1 MRKALLLFLLM
12 LGGTVSMSVLAQDKS
27 ITGKVTADDGSAL
40 PGVSVVVKG
49 TNRGTNTD
57 GEGMFKINVPANG
70 HLLFS
75 YVGFTPQ
82 DIAIGNQTTVNVKM
96 VPDAASLEEVVITTF
111 GTAKK
116 ASFTGSAAKIDAK
129 DLGPRPIT
137 NVGQALA
144 GASAGVQATAGSGQ
158 PGTSPE
164 IRIRG
169 FGSISSS
176 NDPLYVV
183 DGIPYSASI
192 ANISPDDIETITILK
207 DAASTAL
214 YGARAANG
222 VVMITTKRGA
232 KGKNIISAKYT
243 KGFSTRALPEYS
255 RVGPADYYPLM
266 WEANRNNFAYRA
278 ASPVPLATASA
289 NASSGLGALVGY
301 NVYDVPFAQLVDVEG
316 KLNPNAKMIY
326 SSDDLNW
333 EKPLMR
339 QGNRDEIN
347 LNFSGSGN
355 TSDYYLSLSYLSD
368 KGFLIRSDY
377 ERYTARLNVNTQMKP
392 WFRTGANISATIT
405 KSNQADVPANGGTTF
420 VNPFFF
426 TRGMAPIY
434 PIYAYDPANPS
445 SFLMLENGNRRWD
458 YGNLT
463 AFGLPSRPQNGGR
476 HVIAE
481 TILNQNYFRRN
492 VLGGRGFAE
501 VTFLKNFKFT
511 ANVGTDITNLNDV
524 TFGNPEIGDGAP
536 AGRASHDFQNITS
549 YNLSQLLNYN
559 KTFGNHGIEALV
571 GHENYNYTDNILE
584 GSRSQQ
590 ILDGNYELV
599 NFTTT
604 TNLNSQYNRRRVE
617 GFFSRINYDYDQ
629 KYFLSFSARRDGS
642 SKFYKDSRWGTF
654 YSASGAW
661 RLDQESFLKAAP
673 VISMMKLRASYGQT
687 GNDGG
692 ISNYAW
698 QPLYALGWN
707 NATEA
712 GILQSSLGN
721 TALEWESSN
730 AFDVALEFG
739 LLKNRISGT
748 VEYFD
753 RRSSNLI
760 FDVPLP
766 LSSGITTVTKNIGTM
781 YNRGVELELNGTPV
795 QTKDFS
801 WNINLNATSLKNKI
815 TKMPEESKEII
826 DGTKKLKEG
835 SSIYDFW
842 LREYMGISS
851 ATGEVLYRAATYNSA
866 NSLITEKGD
875 TVTTN
880 VNNARFHYNGTSIP
894 KVTGGFTNSFKYKGL
909 SLSALV
915 VYQIGGKIYDDAYAS
930 LMGSGYHNA
939 KHVDILRRW
948 QKPGDVTD
956 VPRMDAGRT
965 TDFNAASDRWLID
978 ASYLNVRSVTLSY
991 TLPRLIAQKLYLEN
1005 AQVYVSGENF
1015 FIKSRRSGMNVQQN
1029 FAGTTGN
1036 VYSSAKAVV
1045 MGISFSL

>member
-1 MRKALLLFLLM
+1 MLLLFLL
-12 LGGTVSMSVLAQDKS
+12 LWGGMVSTSVLAQEKS
-27 ITGKVTADDGSAL
+27 ITGKVTADDGSSL

-49 TNRGTNTD
+49 TTRGTNTD
-57 GEGMFKINVPANG
+57 GEGNFKINAPANAR
-70 HLLFS
+70 LLFS
-75 YVGFTPQ
+75 YVGFAPQ
-82 DIAIGNQTTVNVKM
+82 EIAVGNQTTFNVKLL
-96 VPDAASLEEVVITTF
+96 PDAASLEEVVITTF

-116 ASFTGSAAKIDAK
+116 TSFTGSAAKIDAK

-158 PGTSPE
+158 PGSAPD

-176 NDPLYVV
+176 NSPLYVV
-183 DGIPYSASI
+183 DGIPYSADI
-192 ANISPDDIETITILK
+192 ANISTDDIETITILK

-222 VVMITTKRGA
+222 VVMITTKKGA
-232 KGKNIISAKYT
+232 KGKNTISAKYT

-278 ASPVPLATASA
+278 ASPIPIATASA
-289 NASSGLGALVGY
+289 NASSGLGALVAY
-301 NVYDVPFAQLVDVEG
+301 NVYDVPFAQLVDTEG
-316 KLNPNAKMIY
+316 KLNPNAKLIY
-326 SSDDLNW
+326 SPDDLNW

-339 QGNRDEIN
+339 QGNRDEVG

-355 TSDYYLSLSYLSD
+355 TSDYFLSMSYLSD

-377 ERYTARLNVNTQMKP
+377 ERYTARLSVNTQMKP
-392 WFRTGANISATIT
+392 WFKTGANISATIT
-405 KSNQADVPANGGTTF
+405 KSNQADVPAAGGTTF

-426 TRGMAPIY
+426 SRGMAPIY
-434 PIYAYDPANPS
+434 PVYAYDPAKPG

-458 YGNLT
+458 YGNL
-463 AFGLPSRPQNGGR
+463 AALGLPSRPQNGGR
-476 HVIAE
+476 HAISE
-481 TILNQNYFRRN
+481 TLLNQNYFRRN
-492 VLGGRGFAE
+492 VLGGRAYAE
-501 VTFLKNFKFT
+501 ISFLKNFKFT
-511 ANVGTDITNLNDV
+511 ANVGTDITNRNNV

-536 AGRASHDFQNITS
+536 AGRSTHEFENVTS
-549 YNLSQLLNYN
+549 YNLSQLLNYT
-559 KTFGNHGIEALV
+559 KTFGSHGIEALV

-604 TNLNSQYNRRRVE
+604 TNLNSQYNIRRVE
-617 GFFSRINYDYDQ
+617 GFFSRINYDYNQ
-629 KYFLSFSARRDGS
+629 KYFLSLSARRDGS
-642 SKFYKDSRWGTF
+642 SKFYQDTRWGTF
-654 YSASGAW
+654 YSVSGAW
-661 RLDQESFLKAAP
+661 RLDQENFLKAAP
-673 VISMMKLRASYGQT
+673 IISMMKLRASYGQT

-721 TALEWESSN
+721 RGLEWESSN

-739 LLKNRISGT
+739 LLKNRIAGT
-748 VEYFD
+748 IEYFD
-753 RRSSNLI
+753 RQSSNLI

-766 LSSGITTVTKNIGTM
+766 LSTGITTVTRNIGTM
-781 YNRGVELELNGTPV
+781 YNKGVELELNATPI

-801 WNINLNATSLKNKI
+801 WTISLNATSLKNKI
-815 TKMPEESKEII
+815 TKMPDESKEIV

-835 SSIYDFW
+835 SSLYDFW

-851 ATGEVLYRAATYNSA
+851 ATGEVLYRASTFQAA
-866 NSLITEKGD
+866 NSTITEKGD

-880 VNNARFHYNGTSIP
+880 FNNARFHYNGTSIP
-894 KVTGGFTNSFKYKGL
+894 KATGGFTNTFKYRGL

-915 VYQIGGKIYDDAYAS
+915 VYQIGGKIYDGAYAS

-939 KHVDILRRW
+939 KHVDILKRW
-948 QKPGDVTD
+948 QKPGDITD

-965 TDFNAASDRWLID
+965 ADFNGASDRWLID

-1005 AQVYVSGENF
+1005 AQVYISGENF

-1029 FAGTTGN
+1029 FAGTTDN

>member
-1 MRKALLLFLLM
+1 M
-12 LGGTVSMSVLAQDKS
+12 VSTSVLAQEKS

-49 TNRGTNTD
+49 TTRGTNTD
-57 GEGMFKINVPANG
+57 GEGNFKINVPANAR
-70 HLLFS
+70 LLFS
-75 YVGFTPQ
+75 YVGFAPQ
-82 DIAIGNQTTVNVKM
+82 DIAVGNQTTFNVKLL
-96 VPDAASLEEVVITTF
+96 PDAASLEEVVITTF

-116 ASFTGSAAKIDAK
+116 TSFTGSAAKIDAGK
-129 DLGPRPIT
+129 LGPRPIT

-144 GASAGVQATAGSGQ
+144 GASAGVQASAGSGQ
-158 PGTSPE
+158 PGAAPD

-176 NDPLYVV
+176 NSPLYVV
-183 DGIPYSASI
+183 DGIPYSADI
-192 ANISPDDIETITILK
+192 ANISTDDIENITILK

-222 VVMITTKRGA
+222 VVMITTKKGA
-232 KGKNIISAKYT
+232 KGKNTISAKYT
-243 KGFSTRALPEYS
+243 KGFSTRALPEYN
-255 RVGPADYYPLM
+255 RVGPAEYYPLM

-289 NASSGLGALVGY
+289 NASSGLGAIVGY
-301 NVYDVPFAQLVDVEG
+301 NVYDVPFAQLVDTDG
-316 KLNPNAKMIY
+316 KLNPNAKLIY
-326 SSDDLNW
+326 SPDDLNW

-339 QGNRDEIN
+339 QGNRDEIGV
-347 LNFSGSGN
+347 NFSGSNGN
-355 TSDYYLSLSYLSD
+355 SDYFLSTSYLSD

-377 ERYTARLNVNTQMKP
+377 ERYTARLSVNSQMKP
-392 WFRTGANISATIT
+392 WFRTGANLSAAVT
-405 KSNQADVPANGGTTF
+405 KSNLADAEASGNTAF

-426 TRGMAPIY
+426 SRGMAPIY
-434 PIYAYDPANPS
+434 PVYAYDPANPS
-445 SFLMLENGNRRWD
+445 SFLTLENGQRRWD

-463 AFGLPSRPQNGGR
+463 ALGLPSRPQNGGR
-476 HVIAE
+476 HSIAE

-492 VLGGRGFAE
+492 VFGGRAFAE
-501 VTFLKNFKFT
+501 ITFLKNFKFT
-511 ANVGTDITNLNDV
+511 ANAGADITNRNNV
-524 TFGNPEIGDGAP
+524 TFGNPEVGDGAP
-536 AGRASHDFQNITS
+536 AGRATHEFQNLTS
-549 YNLSQLLNYN
+549 YNLSQLLNYT

-571 GHENYNYTDNILE
+571 GHENYNYTDNILQ

-604 TNLNSQYNRRRVE
+604 TNLNSEYNRRKVE
-617 GFFSRINYDYDQ
+617 GYFSRINYDYNQ
-629 KYFLSFSARRDGS
+629 KYFLSLSARRDGS
-642 SKFYKDSRWGTF
+642 SKFYKDVRWGTF
-654 YSASGAW
+654 YSVSGAW
-661 RLDQESFLKAAP
+661 RLDQENFLKAAP
-673 VISMMKLRASYGQT
+673 IISMMKLRASYGQT

-698 QPLYALGWN
+698 QPLFELGRN

-712 GILQSSLGN
+712 GILQLSLGN
-721 TALEWESSN
+721 RGLEWESSN

-739 LLKNRISGT
+739 LLKNRITGT

-766 LSSGITTVTKNIGTM
+766 LSAGISTVTRNIGTM
-781 YNRGVELELNGTPV
+781 YNKGIEVELSLFPV
-795 QTKDFS
+795 KTKDFTWS
-801 WNINLNATSLKNKI
+801 IDLNATSLKNKI

-835 SSIYDFW
+835 SSIYEFW
-842 LREYMGISS
+842 LREYMGVSTT
-851 ATGEVLYRAATYNSA
+851 TGEALYRAVSYNAA
-866 NSLITEKGD
+866 NSIITEKGD

-880 VNNARFHYNGTSIP
+880 VNNARFHFAGNSIP
-894 KVTGGFTNSFKYKGL
+894 KLTGGFTNTIKYKGI
-909 SLSALV
+909 SLSALT

-978 ASYLNVRSVTLSY
+978 ASYLNIRSITLSY
-991 TLPRLIAQKLYLEN
+991 ALPKLIAQKLYLEN
-1005 AQVYVSGENF
+1005 AQVYISGENF

-1036 VYSSAKAVV
+1036 VYSAAKAVV